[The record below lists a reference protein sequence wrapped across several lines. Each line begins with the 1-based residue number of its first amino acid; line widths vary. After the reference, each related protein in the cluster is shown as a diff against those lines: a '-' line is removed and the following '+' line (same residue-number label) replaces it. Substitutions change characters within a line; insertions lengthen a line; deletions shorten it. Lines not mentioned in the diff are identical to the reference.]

1 MLIFSHGEDTI
12 VSFYPGLVSCPSD
25 YRRNPYSNT
34 CIRLVKSAKNWYEA
48 KSYCERYGEY
58 FATFATILDATWL
71 RIQQQEGWLP
81 TNNVLT
87 QRIAEKGSERSD
99 RFFP

>member
-1 MLIFSHGEDTI
+1 MLISNQGEGTI
-12 VSFYPGLVSCPSD
+12 VSFYPGLVSCPSG

-34 CIRLVKSAKNWYEA
+34 CIRLVTSAKNWYEA

-58 FATFATILDATWL
+58 FATFETILDATWL
-71 RIQQQEGWLP
+71 RIQQQEGWLL

-87 QRIAEKGSERSD
+87 HMHSRER
-99 RFFP
+99 F